1 VVTTQPTTAIS
12 ITSSPAQ
19 SPEIEVAEVEDMDQD
34 PSTSNWRSL
43 EDALRAPE
51 EPDVVG
57 IHEEIALADS
67 FPRFRRN
74 LDLREAVE
82 EFAETIEK
90 GELPSILG
98 SPRMGLLS
106 GF

>member
-1 VVTTQPTTAIS
+1 
-12 ITSSPAQ
+12 
-19 SPEIEVAEVEDMDQD
+19 MDQD

-67 FPRFRRN
+67 FPRFHSLRN

-82 EFAETIEK
+82 EFAEMIEK
-90 GELPSILG
+90 GEFLLSFG
-98 SPRMGLLS
+98 SPRMGLLN